1 MLSRGQPEILQL
13 ATLAIWLGA
22 AAFFSIAVAPAL
34 FAVLPSRSLAGEV
47 VGRLLPPVFYSGV
60 LIGIVVI
67 VTQLSARGAWSWRGR
82 ETAGAVMVAACAVA
96 QLVVAPRIERVRSE
110 IGGPVESLALDDPR
124 RIAFGRLHGFSVA
137 WLGIAMLAAI
147 VAAVLAVRA
156 LRSTDPALHNL

>member
-1 MLSRGQPEILQL
+1 MMSRAQPEVLQL

-22 AAFFSIAVAPAL
+22 AAFFSVGVAPAL

-47 VGRLLPPVFYSGV
+47 VGRLLPPVFYSGI

-67 VTQLSARGAWSWRGR
+67 ITQLRAHGGWSWRGR
-82 ETAGAVMVAACAVA
+82 ETAGLVMVAACAIA
-96 QLVVAPRIERVRSE
+96 QLVVAPRIDRVRSE
-110 IGGPVESLALDDPR
+110 IGGPVEALALDDPR
-124 RIAFGRLHGFSVA
+124 RVAFGRLHGFSVA

-156 LRSTDPALHNL
+156 LRSPDPALHNL